1 MSTPVKFVKGNVTGG
16 DYSRVGIGN
25 IEFDSNGKQIL
36 LDGVP
41 YGKTQITQL
50 TSNSETIAV
59 NDTYDQALSKLN
71 NNKQNVL
78 TPGPGI
84 AIQNNT
90 IKVDPLIVTIKGDGE
105 SEDGST
111 YIPNVTYN
119 EALTAYKSGREVRLQ
134 IGSESIEV
142 ATNIYPFWEE
152 LGMIGMIPLPSVDDS
167 FSILIVGWSSS
178 DNKVKLLE
186 FSPEMKMKLSATA
199 PNQYSTGS
207 VYFNTTANKA
217 LVYNGTEWVDM
228 LGNPVNTNY
237 VGIVE

>member
-16 DYSRVGIGN
+16 DYSRVGVGN

-84 AIQNNT
+84 TIQNNT
-90 IKVDPLIVTIKGDGE
+90 IKVDPLIVTIEEDEE

-111 YIPNVTYN
+111 FIPNVTYN

-134 IGSESIEV
+134 FYADELIFLSVNIHPFFQEFVMVGV
-142 ATNIYPFWEE
+142 ATYF
-152 LGMIGMIPLPSVDDS
+152 DYDS
-167 FSILIVGWSSS
+167 PSILIVGWSSS

-199 PNQYSTGS
+199 PSSYSTGS